1 MKHTSEWMNMRVEI
15 NRISQHLDL
24 QLYYNNSYH
33 LFSPSIFS
41 FHDTTCMSL
50 LLLSFTRKLSEM
62 TSNLSAQQTHWHSG
76 DYPCELIN
84 VKVFFLRAGNFWPS
98 YITFTCEQ
106 LIAPWSNH
114 DLKSKKKGHALR
126 NLLFGEIYDTTS
138 TDSVT
143 HSKSTFIAQQPSNLL
158 ACSRSNLSLLFIKCV
173 TVNCRVLSEWQ
184 FNFHCLHYWL
194 PLLSNVAMMVHHHL
208 SIGDIFIHNNISA
221 RRVNVRPL

>member
-1 MKHTSEWMNMRVEI
+1 MCKRLCTTLRERRNSKCIIGLLKIRVMETGKRLPRLHPKATESTHQKPPKLTYQNLLLIYLILYIEMKHTSEWMNMRVEI

-98 YITFTCEQ
+98 YITFTREQ

-114 DLKSKKKGHALR
+114 DLKS
-126 NLLFGEIYDTTS
+126 
-138 TDSVT
+138 
-143 HSKSTFIAQQPSNLL
+143 
-158 ACSRSNLSLLFIKCV
+158 
-173 TVNCRVLSEWQ
+173 
-184 FNFHCLHYWL
+184 
-194 PLLSNVAMMVHHHL
+194 
-208 SIGDIFIHNNISA
+208 
-221 RRVNVRPL
+221 